1 MASIA
6 VAATIL
12 LGSMQESTE
21 ALKSSNNEQQKLQ
34 QQSECKNNST
44 CSNDFTSSRSKI
56 KVSNTHKQV
65 NSHPN
70 GSEKKSSNNEQQK
83 LQQQSECKNNSTC
96 TNLGSTGFRLSIPMI
111 GNNTNIHHGVQANS
125 KSTPQNNSVPFV
137 LPFP

>member
-21 ALKSSNNEQQKLQ
+21 ALKSGSKEQQKLQ

-44 CSNDFTSSRSKI
+44 CTNDFTSSRTKI
-56 KVSNTHKQV
+56 KVNNTHKQV
-65 NSHPN
+65 NSHPK
-70 GSEKKSSNNEQQK
+70 GSEKESGSKEQQK

-96 TNLGSTGFRLSIPMI
+96 TNLGSNGFRLSIPMI
-111 GNNTNIHHGVQANS
+111 GNDTNTQHGFQANS
-125 KSTPQNNSVPFV
+125 KSPPQNNSVPFV